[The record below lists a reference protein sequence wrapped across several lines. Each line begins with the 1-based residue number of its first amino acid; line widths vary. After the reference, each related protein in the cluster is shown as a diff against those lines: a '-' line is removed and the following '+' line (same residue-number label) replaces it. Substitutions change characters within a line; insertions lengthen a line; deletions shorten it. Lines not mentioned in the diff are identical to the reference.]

1 MVDVW
6 PLVPGHDGYLLSS
19 WFCWK
24 GCLTHHLTP
33 SEPSDGLR
41 KIYGVNWN
49 DLEIVFMTLRYADK
63 LWHPQFFSA
72 ITFGLL
78 VCSGPRTRV
87 RGPCR
92 DSGQSCGFHEKLWSG
107 EGGRRLC
114 SRCNRACS
122 RADRSTT
129 PFIMQVSPFKA
140 VLMSLFPNVD
150 VEFLYVCYDF
160 GAPCSQW

>member
-1 MVDVW
+1 
-6 PLVPGHDGYLLSS
+6 
-19 WFCWK
+19 
-24 GCLTHHLTP
+24 
-33 SEPSDGLR
+33 
-41 KIYGVNWN
+41 
-49 DLEIVFMTLRYADK
+49 MTLRYADK

-78 VCSGPRTRV
+78 VCSGPEHEFVALVGTQVKAVDFTRSYGLV
-87 RGPCR
+87 KGAAM
-92 DSGQSCGFHEKLWSG
+92 
-107 EGGRRLC
+107 C